1 MIKQNW
7 VLFRKTKQCFVAAII
22 ILLIW
27 LGWMTF
33 GYIDLYIAVDG
44 NFSIVDILSDGIR
57 YGQFIFI
64 MFLFL
69 SYEYLSQA
77 GRYHAEECINTTQV
91 SGIMQKGCQIAVLA
105 AVNLFYFIC
114 IYILNIAFCILL
126 HINSGAY
133 ILYVGKVLII
143 YFLLVNAVA
152 ILLGAI
158 LSFINKAS
166 LAYAVLILAGL
177 LTIVRAEQLIHLG
190 YQENLYGLSDFMQI
204 FCVTARWSPNNAYLL
219 PAELHFWVKPVYF
232 IAFLTIVFLLLC
244 FLKKRDKK
252 FLYFTAAPAICGIA
266 CVYLWSLPCDGSF
279 AGYADC
285 EGQLYANE
293 QTLFSDPEPFD
304 EFYVVSYDMELD
316 LRSVLKADIVMTL
329 SDPSLEQYDFT
340 FCGVYPIVRI
350 EDGNGKTLDYRR
362 DGNRLTVMNDT
373 GNLETM
379 HMVYEGAHLNR
390 YYTGKGGSYLPGNF
404 PYYPIVGTGD
414 IYEVGLCALPE
425 QESYFKI
432 AVKNRMK
439 IYTNL
444 EETEQNVFTGYSNQA
459 TLVSG
464 EFWTEK
470 VIDGVDYI
478 YPYIS
483 MPSSPERNAY
493 LYEGLQ
499 NFLSSDVEDA
509 VIDYTIKG
517 KKILIDPAE
526 SHVNYMFGSDMMM
539 ITGRYDLEHDYT
551 HYLQTGDWYS
561 TEGIM
566 SDEELREW
574 LEENGAGEYLE
585 DPEEEDTG
593 GQSQNET
600 EE

>member
-7 VLFRKTKQCFVAAII
+7 ILFRKTTQCFVASII

-27 LGWMTF
+27 IGLIIYTHVAG
-33 GYIDLYIAVDG
+33 YIAVDG
-44 NFSIVDILSDGIR
+44 NVNIVSVLENSIR
-57 YGQFIFI
+57 CEQFIFI
-64 MFLFL
+64 LFLFL

-77 GRYHAEECINTTQV
+77 GRYHAEECINTTQMFD
-91 SGIMQKGCQIAVLA
+91 ILQKGCQIAILV

-114 IYILNIAFCILL
+114 IYISNIAFCILQ
-126 HINSGAY
+126 HIQSMVY
-133 ILYVGKVLII
+133 ILYVGKVLVI
-143 YFLLVNAVA
+143 YFLLVNVVA
-152 ILLGAI
+152 ILLGTI

-166 LAYAVLILAGL
+166 LAYAILILMGL
-177 LTIVRAEQLIHLG
+177 LTSVRAEQLIYPG
-190 YQENLYGLSDFMQI
+190 YQENLYGLSDFTQI
-204 FCVTARWSPNNAYLL
+204 FCVSARWGLDYVYLL

-293 QTLFSDPEPFD
+293 QTLLSDPEPFD
-304 EFYVVSYDMELD
+304 EFYVVSYDMELN

-329 SDPSLEQYDFT
+329 SDPSLGQYDFT
-340 FCGVYPIVRI
+340 FCGVYPIERI
-350 EDGNGKTLDYRR
+350 EDGNGNTLDYRR
-362 DGNRLTVMNDT
+362 DGNRLTVMNHT
-373 GNLETM
+373 GNLEVI

-414 IYEVGLCALPE
+414 IYEVGLCAPPE

-432 AVKNRMK
+432 AVKNRTK

-509 VIDYTIKG
+509 VTDYTIKG
-517 KKILIDPAE
+517 KKILIAPAE
-526 SHVNYMFGSDMMM
+526 SHVNYMFGSDMV
-539 ITGRYDLEHDYT
+539 IIGSRYELEHDYT
-551 HYLQTGDWYS
+551 HYLRTGNWYD
-561 TEGIM
+561 TENIM

-574 LEENGAGEYLE
+574 LEENGAGDLLE
-585 DPEEEDTG
+585 DLEEEDTG